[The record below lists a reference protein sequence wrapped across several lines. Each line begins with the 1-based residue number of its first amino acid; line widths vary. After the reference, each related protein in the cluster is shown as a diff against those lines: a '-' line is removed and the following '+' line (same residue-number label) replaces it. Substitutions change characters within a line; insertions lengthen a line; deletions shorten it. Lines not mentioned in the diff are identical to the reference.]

1 MKWHP
6 KKGVWKATFD
16 IRGTSHSEEVWLDLR
31 NAIAPGFLLMVF

>member
-6 KKGVWKATFD
+6 KKGVWKATFE
-16 IRGTSHSEEVWLDLR
+16 IQGTSHKEESWFDLR